1 MMPYERFDAWHAC
14 YALTLVTYRITAQF
28 PTHERYG
35 LVSQMRRAAFST
47 AANIAEGAAKRGRAE
62 FRRFLDMSL
71 GSLSELSVAI
81 RLAKDLSYIDTKQGQ
96 EISEAC
102 SRAGKVTMGLYKAVP
117 RRLMRNHDALQ
128 ALRCISACVAV
139 WRRMPFL
146 FHHHAR
152 AHERILPRPNPIRRR
167 LRRDWRRNH
176 HLTRAEPC
184 GGLGRR
190 QHLPRVDDLALDDH
204 RRASFQFLHGPLCPI
219 QHEVLFDARP

>member
-14 YALTLVTYRITAQF
+14 YALTLATYRITAQF

-81 RLAKDLSYIDTKQGQ
+81 RLAKDLAYIEEKEWQ

-102 SRAGKVTMGLYKAVP
+102 SRAGKVTMGLYKAV
-117 RRLMRNHDALQ
+117 Q
-128 ALRCISACVAV
+128 ST
-139 WRRMPFL
+139 
-146 FHHHAR
+146 
-152 AHERILPRPNPIRRR
+152 IRRSADPSI
-167 LRRDWRRNH
+167 RR
-176 HLTRAEPC
+176 
-184 GGLGRR
+184 
-190 QHLPRVDDLALDDH
+190 
-204 RRASFQFLHGPLCPI
+204 
-219 QHEVLFDARP
+219 